1 MESTHVQCPY
11 CLILCPN
18 KKSLRNH
25 TYKYHRSQDICFFCQ
40 TANRYRYICP
50 FCLEA
55 KDVEANM
62 VPIFDEFGKA
72 WQCAQCGYS
81 TRRKSD
87 LKDHIDAKHIERD
100 PLPCN
105 QCDMI
110 CPNKKSLKN
119 HMYKHHKKPH
129 LAGKL
134 HTLIGA
140 QIPQKL
146 HDFSSVNFICTLYF
160 QNRKLRHGHTHFFLI
175 FISIFR
181 HREPNG
187 SDIRWG
193 TEGVAVHGVQLRHQE
208 QDPHGRAH

>member
-1 MESTHVQCPY
+1 
-11 CLILCPN
+11 
-18 KKSLRNH
+18 
-25 TYKYHRSQDICFFCQ
+25 
-40 TANRYRYICP
+40 
-50 FCLEA
+50 
-55 KDVEANM
+55 M

-100 PLPCN
+100 PLPCT

-140 QIPQKL
+140 QMP
-146 HDFSSVNFICTLYF
+146 
-160 QNRKLRHGHTHFFLI
+160 
-175 FISIFR
+175 
-181 HREPNG
+181 
-187 SDIRWG
+187 
-193 TEGVAVHGVQLRHQE
+193 
-208 QDPHGRAH
+208 